1 MAASDFQIN
10 SRVRS
15 LLARH
20 WIDLKRVQ
28 VGSFR
33 GTVRLAGELCR
44 LGGESAGR
52 HEPQLV
58 ETLDQEIRAIPD
70 VERVHFE
77 ITNWKRTGT
86 GQWVCTDARASGKA
100 TTSTGSGETMSL
112 IMEGK
117 PGGGSQPAGA
127 ERPGGGAS

>member
-58 ETLDQEIRAIPD
+58 ETLDQ
-70 VERVHFE
+70 
-77 ITNWKRTGT
+77 
-86 GQWVCTDARASGKA
+86 
-100 TTSTGSGETMSL
+100 
-112 IMEGK
+112 
-117 PGGGSQPAGA
+117 
-127 ERPGGGAS
+127 